1 MSTVINSKTLEPVN
15 SGNHVQISN
24 ILEGEIEDVRL
35 KLISGKGPFQKNISA
50 SKDFYDVLLSLDGKC
65 VVKTQNQTYEMGA
78 HYIAKLPFNTMYE
91 LEVDEEDVC
100 SCLLIRK
107 QLDEKDIIEI
117 AKEPDSHNGI
127 YFKAFTDCVAY
138 KEKIKSSKTINRMI
152 LPERLVP
159 RFCMGTVETTGPDE
173 VGAHEH
179 PMLEQLFLGLPE
191 CNCTVYADNA
201 SITLTE
207 NMIIHIPLG
216 STHSVQ
222 VEEGNKLSYVWL
234 DFFKTIEGQN
244 YISEEHKTE

>member
-1 MSTVINSKTLEPVN
+1 MSTVINSKIIEPVN
-15 SGNHVQISN
+15 SENNVQISN
-24 ILEGEIEDVRL
+24 ILKGEIEGVHL
-35 KLISGKGPFQKNISA
+35 ELISGKGPFQKNIPA
-50 SKDFYDVLLSLDGKC
+50 SKSFYDVLLSLDGKC
-65 VVKTQNQTYEMGA
+65 VLKTQNQNYEMGS
-78 HYIAKLPFNTMYE
+78 HFIAKLPFNTMYE
-91 LEVDEEDVC
+91 LEVDKGDVC

-117 AKEPDSHNGI
+117 AKEPDSHNSI
-127 YFKAFTDCVAY
+127 YFKAFSDCIAY
-138 KEKIKSSKTINRMI
+138 TEKIKSPKTINRMI

-173 VGAHEH
+173 VGAHKH

-191 CNCTVYADNA
+191 CDCNVYADDT

-216 STHSVQ
+216 SNHSVK
-222 VEEGNKLSYVWL
+222 VKEGKKLSYIWL